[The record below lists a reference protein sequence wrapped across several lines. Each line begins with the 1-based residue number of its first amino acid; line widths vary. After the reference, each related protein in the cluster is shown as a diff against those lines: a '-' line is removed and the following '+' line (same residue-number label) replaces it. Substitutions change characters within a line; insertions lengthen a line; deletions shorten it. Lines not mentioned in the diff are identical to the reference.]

1 MTVVKALASTL
12 LSLLLFLCLSIAGVA
27 VTVNATALNS
37 GFVTRQID
45 KLDVVALF
53 NEEAVPELQET
64 EGLSDHPEVIASLQ
78 TAVEHNAPA
87 VKSAVNQAVTDI
99 YDYLLHGGEIDLRS
113 TLRSSVLD
121 PSLATSIINDLDLS
135 IFIHDML
142 IEDMPLDGVD
152 IAGTSI
158 DLSQY
163 ADNVTAA
170 IQPWVKEQLILLVPQ
185 LYDYI
190 LGESPA
196 PELTIPV
203 GPVLGDIGAALKS
216 ALLASPPPALA
227 GLTQAQLSLAFDA
240 AWAQTL
246 PQMPEAIALDLSETQ
261 ADSPAGTGQSLDD
274 AQHGLVQAREVIVYY
289 QEAFWGLVGLTL
301 ILILGIVLINH
312 NVKVNCRI
320 LGSTFTTYGV
330 IEAAGILISRSL
342 VHNQLS
348 SIADL
353 PQSLRP
359 WLAQLADSVMQ
370 PLLIF
375 AIACAALGVILFV
388 VSFLYNRRPEPST
401 SP

>member
-113 TLRSSVLD
+113 TLRNSVLD

-196 PELTIPV
+196 PELTIPL

-274 AQHGLVQAREVIVYY
+274 AQRGLVQAREVIVYY

-342 VHNQLS
+342 VHSQLS

>member
-227 GLTQAQLSLAFDA
+227 GLTPAQLSLAFDA

-274 AQHGLVQAREVIVYY
+274 AQRGLVQAREVIVYY

-342 VHNQLS
+342 VHSQLS

-388 VSFLYNRRPEPST
+388 VSFLYNRRREPST